1 MTRVCQEYSYF
12 FLGGGR
18 VATIWEACAP
28 HPGHNMELPLEIIF
42 SHQQDHSKLIVQNNS
57 AAEDWIQVNDGSM
70 SRSLYYAACTAQLFS
85 LIRK

>member
-12 FLGGGR
+12 LGGEGCHDLGGLCPPPR
-18 VATIWEACAP
+18 PQHGTAT
-28 HPGHNMELPLEIIF
+28 GNNF

-70 SRSLYYAACTAQLFS
+70 SRSLYYAVCTAQLFS